1 MNLLDKSVRQLEV
14 GVVES
19 EQLVLLNCRRAR
31 ELNFDGR
38 YEEACAALGN
48 LWAGVGVRPR
58 LEGLSAAVE
67 AEVLLQCGVLSG
79 SIGGRQHTAG
89 AQEAA
94 KDLLSEAFRIFETLG
109 RKTRMA
115 EVQSELGV
123 CYSRAGELDEARLI
137 LQEALR
143 GAAAADSE
151 LKEKILIR
159 QAVVEISARRYH
171 EAWDI
176 LKEAEPVFSS
186 AADALKGKWYAQ
198 RAVVLLRL
206 ATAEK
211 RADYSDRA
219 IIEFTAAI
227 YHFEQ
232 ARHERHCG
240 SALNNLAVLLYRLGR
255 HAEAYEHLD
264 RARRIFTRLKDPGV
278 VAQVDETRAR
288 VLVAEG
294 RHAEAKR
301 VIAAAVRALERG
313 GETALLAD
321 ALVVR
326 GVAQARLGEHDASVA
341 TLREAMRTAEAA
353 GAHESAGYAAL
364 SLIEEHAGGSLSE
377 DEICEIY
384 RRADELLARTQDEE
398 DIARL
403 RACARIALRGFE
415 VRLPEGFLLPRA
427 VRAYE
432 ARYIRQALLAEDGSI
447 SRAARRLGLKHQ
459 TLAHMLHTRH
469 EGLADART
477 PVVPRRRSVVR
488 LREPGHLAR
497 CETVAPIR
505 LASILYVEDNLL
517 VASAVK
523 DTLEEEGWRV
533 EVCVCGADAIS
544 RLEGGAHYDLLLV
557 DKDLPDVDGLDI
569 TRRARELSH
578 RSRARVVMLSA
589 TDAAKEARRAG
600 VEVFL
605 RKPEGVSSLVE
616 TVRRL
621 LEGDD

>member
-1 MNLLDKSVRQLEV
+1 
-14 GVVES
+14 
-19 EQLVLLNCRRAR
+19 
-31 ELNFDGR
+31 
-38 YEEACAALGN
+38 
-48 LWAGVGVRPR
+48 
-58 LEGLSAAVE
+58 
-67 AEVLLQCGVLSG
+67 
-79 SIGGRQHTAG
+79 
-89 AQEAA
+89 
-94 KDLLSEAFRIFETLG
+94 
-109 RKTRMA
+109 MA
-115 EVQSELGV
+115 EVQYELGI
-123 CYSRAGELDEARLI
+123 CYWRAGELDEARLV

-143 GAAAADSE
+143 GAEAAADSE
-151 LKEKILIR
+151 LKGKILIR
-159 QAVVEISARRYH
+159 RAVIEVSARRYH

-176 LKEAEPVFSS
+176 LKEAEPVFPS
-186 AADALKGKWYAQ
+186 ADDALKGKWYAQ

-240 SALNNLAVLLYRLGR
+240 GALNNLAVLLYRLGR
-255 HAEAYEHLD
+255 HAEAHEHLD
-264 RARRIFTRLKDPGV
+264 RARQIFTRLKDPGV

-294 RHAEAKR
+294 RHAEAER
-301 VIAAAVRALERG
+301 VIAGAVRAIERG

-326 GVAQARLGEHDASVA
+326 GVAQARLGQHDASVA

-364 SLIEEHAGGSLSE
+364 SLIEEHAGARLSE
-377 DEICEIY
+377 DEICETY

-415 VRLPEGFLLPRA
+415 VSLPEGFQLPRA

-432 ARYIRQALLAEDGSI
+432 ARFIRQALLAEGGSI
-447 SRAARRLGLKHQ
+447 SRAAKRLGLKHQ

-477 PVVPRRRSVVR
+477 PVVPRRRSVAR
-488 LREPGHLAR
+488 LGEPGRLAR
-497 CETVAPIR
+497 CETAAPAR

-533 EVCVCGADAIS
+533 EVCVSGADAIS
-544 RLEGGAHYDLLLV
+544 RLEGGGHYDLLLV

-569 TRRARELSH
+569 ARRSRELPH
-578 RSRARVVMLSA
+578 RSGVRVVMLSA
-589 TDAAKEARRAG
+589 TDAAKETRRAG

-605 RKPEGVSSLVE
+605 RKPEGVSSLVG
-616 TVRRL
+616 TLRRM
-621 LEGDD
+621 LEGGD